1 MTPLLLRT
9 PRPDE
14 SDLFGGGEKPAGLK
28 TEPAVSCRPGARR
41 PSAVVGGELQV
52 KKLLWGLKRL

>member
-1 MTPLLLRT
+1 MTA
-9 PRPDE
+9 
-14 SDLFGGGEKPAGLK
+14 DLVGDAEQPAGLK